1 MKPTLDE
8 KPQVPITQDLKRI
21 SDISS
26 NGFGHCTLKKH
37 SGNAKKYT
45 DINLSITGGLNRLC
59 VVVVVVLSPQ

>member
-26 NGFGHCTLKKH
+26 NGFGQELQAALELHLLTLTLRD
-37 SGNAKKYT
+37 A
-45 DINLSITGGLNRLC
+45 
-59 VVVVVVLSPQ
+59 